1 MSGDIAVMA
10 EEFRRDAQEEGRAV
24 GLERKPAVQ
33 RFRAWLCSEGAS
45 WPRDMSAHEHEALV
59 REFTIVRAH
68 ICGIPMGSYGT
79 PGHRDLA
86 QKALHLTKM
95 ERALCEDKPGFAPVE
110 YVDVI
115 LAYWTTLASKRV
127 TYRFL
132 VLLAAALDE
141 LK

>member
-1 MSGDIAVMA
+1 M
-10 EEFRRDAQEEGRAV
+10 RR
-24 GLERKPAVQ
+24 RKAVQ
-33 RFRAWLCSEGAS
+33 WVSRGNLPCRGFARGCAVRGAS

-115 LAYWTTLASKRV
+115 LAYWTT
-127 TYRFL
+127 
-132 VLLAAALDE
+132 
-141 LK
+141 